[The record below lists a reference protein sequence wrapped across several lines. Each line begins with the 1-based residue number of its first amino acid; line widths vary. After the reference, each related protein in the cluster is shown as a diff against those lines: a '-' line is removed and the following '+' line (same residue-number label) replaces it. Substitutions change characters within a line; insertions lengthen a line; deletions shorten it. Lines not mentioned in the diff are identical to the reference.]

1 MNVRTLGRYE
11 IRGVIGRGS
20 MGVVY
25 HAHDPVIDR
34 PVALKTVVIPDSIA
48 ESRREVFLKRFFQE
62 ARAAGKL
69 LHPNIVVTY
78 DAATD
83 ESNGIPFI
91 AMEFIEGES
100 LSQHLKRKNREDW
113 KKVVAWGV
121 ALARALHHAHQERIV
136 HRDIKPGNVLITRR
150 GVPKIADF
158 GIAKLPAANLTGTG
172 IVVGTPYF
180 MSPEQ
185 LRGKELDGRSDLFS
199 LGALLYNLVA
209 GQRPFEGKE
218 LAAIASQVLLENP
231 RPLSEIVSDV
241 PPALDGVL
249 ARALAKSPGDRYASG
264 EELAQDLLA
273 VKQENPSR
281 ETLAPAERARASAV
295 LPPQPSAVPPA
306 PERRNATSPTVRSQ
320 RAFAPFGAGLGRFRR
335 FRTRFVVA
343 GILAC
348 LLAMALF
355 YRDEIAQRKL
365 FFDARTAVKN
375 GELVLGEQ
383 RLEELLE
390 RNPQFDEASSLLLAV
405 SGKLVLPAL
414 PLELTV
420 KHDHSLGSCTGK
432 LTLHESSIEYWSRKH
447 GLLQWRFEYLQSI
460 SRRGSRGITVQTYE
474 DDVLGLVSDK
484 NYNFSVLGDP
494 PDDALWKRY
503 ERLFQNGQRTER
515 ERSPAPQ

>member
-34 PVALKTVVIPDSIA
+34 PVALKTVVIPDSFA
-48 ESRREVFLKRFFQE
+48 ESKREVFLKRFFQE

-100 LSQHLKRKNREDW
+100 LRQHLKRKNREDW
-113 KKVVAWGV
+113 EKVVEWGV
-121 ALARALHHAHQERIV
+121 ALAHALHHAHQEKIV
-136 HRDIKPGNVLITRR
+136 HRDIKPANILITER

-199 LGALLYNLVA
+199 LGALLYNLVV
-209 GQRPFEGKE
+209 GLRPFEGKE
-218 LAAIASQVLLENP
+218 LSAIASQVLLENP
-231 RPLSEIVSDV
+231 RPPSEIVSGV
-241 PPALDGVL
+241 PPALDRVL
-249 ARALAKSPGDRYASG
+249 ARALAKSPAERYASG
-264 EELAQDLLA
+264 EELAQELLA
-273 VKQENPSR
+273 VKQETPSR
-281 ETLAPAERARASAV
+281 APASTV
-295 LPPQPSAVPPA
+295 VPPPA
-306 PERRNATSPTVRSQ
+306 IPSTPDERVPKSPTIRSQ
-320 RAFAPFGAGLGRFRR
+320 RAFGLPEVRFGGFPRFRM
-335 FRTRFVVA
+335 RTVA
-343 GILAC
+343 AAVLAC
-348 LLAMALF
+348 LLALAIWF
-355 YRDEIAQRKL
+355 RDDISQRKL
-365 FFDARTAVKN
+365 FFDARTAVEN
-375 GELVLGEQ
+375 GELALGEQ
-383 RLEELLE
+383 KLEELLE
-390 RNPQFDEASSLLLAV
+390 RSPDFDEASSLLLAV
-405 SGKLVLPAL
+405 SGELVLPAL
-414 PLELTV
+414 PLELAA
-420 KHDHSLGSCTGK
+420 KHDHALGSCTGK
-432 LTLHESSIEYWSRKH
+432 LTLHESSIEYWSSKH

-460 SRRGSRGITVQTYE
+460 SRRGPRGITVQTYE
-474 DDVLGLVSDK
+474 GDVLGLVSDK

-494 PDDALWKRY
+494 PDDTLWKRY
-503 ERLFQNGQRTER
+503 ERLFRHRRAEEG
-515 ERSPAPQ
+515 SP